1 MMPLI
6 FCLQLRVFLLL
17 FSVIDATATAT
28 PNHDPTS
35 NDHSTNS
42 NNSSTFIINRQ
53 LEASIIAHQW
63 ITNPSTPFCET
74 FAFLDSAIPS
84 ASSRSSKQSF
94 FQSLTSPTAV
104 PATDYNEAIR
114 KAAAAASDIVGAD
127 GDEKLLLY
135 SLATRAHAPFC
146 EMHDSLARAAL
157 DASSSIMGID
167 MDMEKK
173 HPLAFVVK
181 IVQHNSGMHQLSYAQ
196 DVKQNGQIRFIPVDE
211 MEMEDDADDMVWAH
225 PLSDEHIFL
234 PHDKMFS
241 EKMSEGGDDQ
251 SRDEAVVL
259 YGPFDSREFAM
270 LYGALLDQAI
280 PFVVRHRHVNSHAN
294 DNVNGSVDDDS
305 HSSGNGNGND
315 NDSTVA
321 TEGHHHTSDT
331 SVTRLQGYGVRL
343 DIRNVEYKSFDDKA
357 DDHFHS
363 STTTTTTA
371 SSSTKQNPNDPML
384 DSESDKECHEGEEWT
399 MEEMKQILSNGIDPN
414 LLSHPTPLL
423 QTFFEK
429 YLPNLES
436 MMTTTVDINEVAAY
450 SSSQYAKDQA
460 FIPPRDELTQL
471 ALQATTVISQSE
483 DPLWTMMVLT
493 QNLPSFAA
501 YLGNV
506 TVPSLVETEALEME
520 RMLDKGGRGG
530 GMEGSFSPSGMGIM
544 EFHVNGRRISVERPS
559 FNVFELINVVRE
571 EKDLLRSIVSLGLG
585 RDMSGVVADLL
596 SGGKEVFDTLVRED
610 GIGSDVSGI
619 DGDGDGNGKEED
631 GMGMMNVK
639 EPKLRIDVGS
649 GYKGAVIYLNDIER
663 DAEYQQWPS
672 SIEQALYGIQYG
684 GSLVIRRNIL
694 TILLV
699 MDPFDEDNRISD
711 VLGLLMQMMQSGTP
725 IRIGILFANNEDIDA
740 CRAHGESGSD
750 VDGVCLQF
758 GAPLQDDASIMEGT
772 ATSEMI
778 MKIYQH
784 VVKTY
789 DKSIGF
795 PYLFLLSGGL
805 AKGMTVQDVA
815 SVHAQALA
823 RMGVPVEDP
832 ISDIMIAIRVELS
845 PDSKAD
851 NYAKAAKFAVMKNI
865 RPGMAFVNG
874 IPLPTQSPEG
884 CQEILS
890 EEMQSVIGK
899 MLTGKITDS
908 SPRSIYAM
916 LLKGNNVRSSMHPLL
931 ADDLP
936 EYRVLSS
943 NDDEFNLV
951 VLQATTVSERPR
963 ILISIVA
970 DLISSEGL
978 ENVSSV
984 LTAID
989 KYITKAKGYSSIA
1002 IRIIPNSLESSRS
1015 ILGVLL
1021 RGASRFDIADL
1032 IELVGSALKSD
1043 TSNGMLSMDDFDC
1056 SPNTRQ
1062 LADEVIN
1069 GDKCSEDARV
1079 CAFEP
1084 IGGEFNTTVVMFVN
1098 GRVFIPSSTIHADD
1112 IDMLIDLEQGA
1123 AKTITRRLAKYE
1135 QGPLLYTAVSKA
1147 AEYLGKSFSSQRFNA
1162 NERSNIFAGFEVNRD
1177 HEDDLLRFSW
1187 NAAKGGKEEALEV
1200 SKHQCVLSVM
1210 ILIFLHNCVQSY
1222 PFVHI
1227 RSKYQ

>member
-1 MMPLI
+1 MKP
-6 FCLQLRVFLLL
+6 
-17 FSVIDATATAT
+17 
-28 PNHDPTS
+28 
-35 NDHSTNS
+35 
-42 NNSSTFIINRQ
+42 
-53 LEASIIAHQW
+53 
-63 ITNPSTPFCET
+63 ET

-84 ASSRSSKQSF
+84 ASSRSSKQTF

-104 PATDYNEAIR
+104 PATDYHDAIQ

-127 GDEKLLLY
+127 GDEKLLMY

-157 DASSSIMGID
+157 DASSSIMGMG
-167 MDMEKK
+167 MDMERK
-173 HPLAFVVK
+173 HALAFVVK
-181 IVQHNSGMHQLSYAQ
+181 IVQHNSGISQLSYAQ
-196 DVKQNGQIRFIPVDE
+196 DVNQNGQIRFIPVDE

-225 PLSDEHIFL
+225 PLPDEHIFL
-234 PHDKMFS
+234 PHDAMFS

-270 LYGALLDQAI
+270 LYRALLDQAI
-280 PFVVRHRHVNSHAN
+280 PFVVRHRHVNRHAD
-294 DNVNGSVDDDS
+294 DNIDGSVDDDS
-305 HSSGNGNGND
+305 NSNGNGNG
-315 NDSTVA
+315 STVA
-321 TEGHHHTSDT
+321 TEGNTM
-331 SVTRLQGYGVRL
+331 TRLQGYGVRL
-343 DIRNVEYKSFDDKA
+343 DIRNVEYKSFDDKV
-357 DDHFHS
+357 DDHSHSS

-371 SSSTKQNPNDPML
+371 SSSSKQKSNDPML

-429 YLPNLES
+429 YLPHLES
-436 MMTTTVDINEVAAY
+436 MMTTTVDINEAAAS

-506 TVPSLVETEALEME
+506 TVPSLVEKGALEME

-672 SIEQALYGIQYG
+672 SIEQALYGVQYG

-740 CRAHGESGSD
+740 CRAHGESSSD

-784 VVKTY
+784 VLKTY

-805 AKGMTVQDVA
+805 AKGMTVKDVA

-890 EEMQSVIGK
+890 EEMQRVIGK

-951 VLQATTVSERPR
+951 VLQATTDSERPR
-963 ILISIVA
+963 IVISIVA

-1002 IRIIPNSLESSRS
+1002 IRIIPNTLESSRS

-1043 TSNGMLSMDDFDC
+1043 TSNGILTVDDLDC
-1056 SPNTRQ
+1056 SPNARK

-1123 AKTITRRLAKYE
+1123 AKTITKRLAKYE
-1135 QGPLLYTAVSKA
+1135 QGPLLYAAVSKA

-1162 NERSNIFAGFEVNRD
+1162 NERSSTFAGFEVNRG

-1210 ILIFLHNCVQSY
+1210 ILIFLHNCVQSS